1 MKTKKLL
8 MVLGCV
14 SFIFIAG
21 MVPFKLVYAQKTEIN
36 WSAFVPKE
44 YPSADIVVRE
54 FIDKATQQAKGE
66 LVFKYRGG
74 PETIAA
80 FDQGKAVQKG
90 IVDMSIVPIGFYE
103 PLAPGIG
110 AAMLTRISLDEE
122 RKPGGAYDYL
132 NELHK
137 KAGLFYLGRGLPIGE
152 FFTLNLNNRLEKPQ
166 DFVGKRIGTLTA
178 THACTMAWGATA
190 VSLSMPEIYTSVE
203 RKLVDGLAC
212 LPLWD
217 MVSMGVYEA
226 TKYSVDH
233 GFYFNTVA
241 VIMNLD
247 KWKRIPEHLK
257 NLLMESMIRSEKSA
271 QTWGNEYKNKAREK
285 MVKAGVQF
293 YKFSPEVA
301 KWFIETAY
309 TSAWEYQ
316 QKRFPDVTPKLKELL
331 LKK

>member
-1 MKTKKLL
+1 MKSKKLV

-14 SFIFIAG
+14 FFIFVAG
-21 MVPFKLVYAQKTEIN
+21 MVPLKLVYAQKTEIN
-36 WSAFVPKE
+36 WSSFVPKE
-44 YPSADIVVRE
+44 YPSVDVVVRG
-54 FIDKATQQAKGE
+54 FMDRATQLAKGE

-90 IVDMSIVPIGFYE
+90 IVDLSLVPIGFYE

-110 AAMLTRISLDEE
+110 AAMLTQISLEEE

-137 KAGLFYLGRGLPIGE
+137 KGGLFYLGRGLPVDE
-152 FFTLNLNNRLEKPQ
+152 FFTLNLTKRLEKPK
-166 DFVGKRIGTLTA
+166 DFVGTRIGTLTA
-178 THACTMAWGATA
+178 THACTTAWGATA
-190 VSLSMPEIYTSVE
+190 VSLSMPEVYSAME
-203 RKLVDGLAC
+203 RKLVDGVSC

-217 MVSMGVYEA
+217 VVTTGVYEV
-226 TKYSVDH
+226 TKYSIDH
-233 GFYFNTVA
+233 GYYYNTVA

-247 KWKRIPEHLK
+247 KWKKIPKHLQDLIIK
-257 NLLMESMIRSEKSA
+257 SMILSEKDTQVWA
-271 QTWGNEYKNKAREK
+271 AEHKKKAREK
-285 MVKAGVQF
+285 MVKAGVEF
-293 YKFSPEVA
+293 YKLSPEVD

-309 TSAWEYQ
+309 NAAWESQ
-316 QKRFPDVTPKLKELL
+316 QKKFPEVTQKLRELF

>member
-21 MVPFKLVYAQKTEIN
+21 MVPFKLVYAQQTEIN
-36 WSAFVPKE
+36 WSSFVPKE
-44 YPSADIVVRE
+44 YPSVDVVVRG
-54 FIDKATQQAKGE
+54 FMNRATQQAKGE
-66 LVFKYRGG
+66 LAFKYRGG

-90 IVDMSIVPIGFYE
+90 IVDLSLVPIGFYE

-110 AAMLTRISLDEE
+110 AAMLTQISLDEE

-137 KAGLFYLGRGLPIGE
+137 KGGLFYLGRGLPLDE
-152 FFTLNLNNRLEKPQ
+152 FFTLNLNKRLEKPQ
-166 DFVGKRIGTLTA
+166 YFVGTRIGTLTA
-178 THACTMAWGATA
+178 THACTRAWGATA
-190 VSLSMPEIYTSVE
+190 VSLSMPEVYSAME
-203 RKLVDGLAC
+203 RKLVDGISC

-217 MVSMGVYEA
+217 VVTMGVSEV

-233 GFYFNTVA
+233 GYYFNTVA

-247 KWKRIPEHLK
+247 KWKRIPEHLQNIIMK
-257 NLLMESMIRSEKSA
+257 CMILSEKDTQA
-271 QTWGNEYKNKAREK
+271 WAIEDKKKAREK
-285 MVKAGVQF
+285 MVKAGVKF
-293 YKFSPEVA
+293 YKLSPEVD

-309 TSAWEYQ
+309 NAAWENQ

>member
-21 MVPFKLVYAQKTEIN
+21 MVPFKLVYAQQIEIN

-44 YPSADIVVRE
+44 YPSIEVVVRG
-54 FIDKATQQAKGE
+54 FINRATQQAKGE

-103 PLAPGIG
+103 PLARGIG
-110 AAMLTRISLDEE
+110 AAMLTQISLDEE

-137 KAGLFYLGRGLPIGE
+137 KGGLFYLGRGLPLDE
-152 FFTLNLNNRLEKPQ
+152 FFTLNLNKRLEKPQ
-166 DFVGKRIGTLTA
+166 DFVGTRIGTLTA

-190 VSLSMPEIYTSVE
+190 VSLSMPEVYSAME
-203 RKLVDGLAC
+203 RKLVDGISC
-212 LPLWD
+212 LPLLD
-217 MVSMGVYEA
+217 VVSMGIYEI
-226 TKYSVDH
+226 TKYSIDH
-233 GFYFNTVA
+233 GYYYNTVA

-247 KWKRIPEHLK
+247 KWKRIPEHLQNIMIK
-257 NLLMESMIRSEKSA
+257 SMILSEKDT
-271 QTWGNEYKNKAREK
+271 QTWGNEHKKKAREK
-285 MVKAGVQF
+285 MVKAGVEF

-309 TSAWEYQ
+309 NAAWESQ
-316 QKRFPDVTPKLKELL
+316 QKKFPDVTPKLKELL